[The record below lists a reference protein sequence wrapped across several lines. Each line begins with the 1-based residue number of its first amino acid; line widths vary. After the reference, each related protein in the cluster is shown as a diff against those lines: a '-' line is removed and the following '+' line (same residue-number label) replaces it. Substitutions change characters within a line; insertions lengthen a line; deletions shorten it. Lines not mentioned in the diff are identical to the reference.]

1 VQRRARGSFRFVRL
15 AGTGWGYSNS
25 APMDPREVIKG
36 AREALNVRQVFGE
49 PVERDGVT
57 VIPAA
62 TVIGGGGG
70 GGGES
75 GRESTQDGEAAQPE
89 SGFGSGFGG
98 VMWPAGA
105 FEISEGRVK
114 WRPAIDLTRVLLVAL
129 ALAIAV
135 VRARGRRR

>member
-1 VQRRARGSFRFVRL
+1 
-15 AGTGWGYSNS
+15 
-25 APMDPREVIKG
+25 MDPRELTKG
-36 AREALNVRQVFGE
+36 AREALSVRQVFGE

-70 GGGES
+70 GAGEGAGQPS
-75 GRESTQDGEAAQPE
+75 NGEAEPQGQ
-89 SGFGSGFGG
+89 SGVGVGFGG

-105 FEISEGRVK
+105 FEIRGGRVT
-114 WRPAIDLTRVLLVAL
+114 WRPAIDLTRVLLMAL

>member
-1 VQRRARGSFRFVRL
+1 
-15 AGTGWGYSNS
+15 
-25 APMDPREVIKG
+25 MDPHEVIKG
-36 AREALNVRQVFGE
+36 AREALSVRQVFGE
-49 PVERDGVT
+49 PVEREGVT

-75 GRESTQDGEAAQPE
+75 GPEPKQDGESDPQAQ

-105 FEISEGRVK
+105 FEIKDGRVT

-129 ALAIAV
+129 GLAIAV

>member
-1 VQRRARGSFRFVRL
+1 
-15 AGTGWGYSNS
+15 
-25 APMDPREVIKG
+25 MDPRDVIKG
-36 AREALNVRQVFGE
+36 AREALSVRQVFGE

-70 GGGES
+70 GGGE
-75 GRESTQDGEAAQPE
+75 GAGEPSTETAEAGPQRQ

-105 FEISEGRVK
+105 FEIKEGRVT

-129 ALAIAV
+129 GLAIAV

>member
-1 VQRRARGSFRFVRL
+1 
-15 AGTGWGYSNS
+15 
-25 APMDPREVIKG
+25 MDPRELIKG
-36 AREALNVRQVFGE
+36 VREALSVRQVFGE

-62 TVIGGGGG
+62 TVIGGGGAVAARAARAKA
-70 GGGES
+70 S
-75 GRESTQDGEAAQPE
+75 DGEAGPQAQS

-105 FEISEGRVK
+105 FEIKDGRVT
-114 WRPAIDLTRVLLVAL
+114 WRPAIDLTRVLLMAL

>member
-1 VQRRARGSFRFVRL
+1 
-15 AGTGWGYSNS
+15 
-25 APMDPREVIKG
+25 MDLRELTKG
-36 AREALNVRQVFGE
+36 VREAWSVRQVFGE

-70 GGGES
+70 GGGEGVQRPS
-75 GRESTQDGEAAQPE
+75 KGDGEAE
-89 SGFGSGFGG
+89 SQDGSGAGFGFGG

-105 FEISEGRVK
+105 FEIKDDRVT
-114 WRPAIDLTRVLLVAL
+114 WRPAIDLTRVLLMAL

>member
-1 VQRRARGSFRFVRL
+1 
-15 AGTGWGYSNS
+15 
-25 APMDPREVIKG
+25 MDPREVIKG
-36 AREALNVRQVFGE
+36 AREALSVRQVFGE
-49 PVERDGVT
+49 PVEREGVT

-75 GRESTQDGEAAQPE
+75 GPESKQEGEPDPQAQ

-105 FEISEGRVK
+105 FEIREDRVT

>member
-1 VQRRARGSFRFVRL
+1 
-15 AGTGWGYSNS
+15 
-25 APMDPREVIKG
+25 MDPREVIKG
-36 AREALNVRQVFGE
+36 AREAWNVRQVFGE

-57 VIPAA
+57 MIPAA
-62 TVIGGGGG
+62 TLIGGGGG

-75 GRESTQDGEAAQPE
+75 VQESKEDGEAEPQAQ

-98 VMWPAGA
+98 VMWPTGA
-105 FEISEGRVK
+105 FEISEGRVT

>member
-1 VQRRARGSFRFVRL
+1 
-15 AGTGWGYSNS
+15 
-25 APMDPREVIKG
+25 MDPRQLIEGV
-36 AREALNVRQVFGE
+36 REGLSVRQVFGE

-62 TVIGGGGG
+62 TVIGGGGS
-70 GGGES
+70 GGGEGVGEPSSQKAQAEPHSQS
-75 GRESTQDGEAAQPE
+75 GSG

-105 FEISEGRVK
+105 FEIRDGRVT
-114 WRPAIDLTRVLLVAL
+114 WRPAIDLTRVLLMAL

>member
-1 VQRRARGSFRFVRL
+1 
-15 AGTGWGYSNS
+15 
-25 APMDPREVIKG
+25 MDLRELTKG
-36 AREALNVRQVFGE
+36 VREAMSVRQVFGE

-70 GGGES
+70 GGGEGVQRPS
-75 GRESTQDGEAAQPE
+75 KGDGEAE
-89 SGFGSGFGG
+89 SQEGSGAGFGFGG

-105 FEISEGRVK
+105 FEIKEDRVT
-114 WRPAIDLTRVLLVAL
+114 WRPAIDLTRVLLMAL